1 MMIFG
6 EYKRHGKGDSYAL
19 NAAGHLSLMTC
30 GAIVKTLGCQF
41 RRHSSARSKRLTNF
55 IAKNRRKSKN
65 AASMH
70 PNRCFA
76 GRKASVRAFW
86 ALNWDNA
93 REWVITNRALL
104 PRRVLKR

>member
-55 IAKNRRKSKN
+55 IAKIRRNSKN

-104 PRRVLKR
+104 PSRVLKR